1 MVGWQ
6 QQDLAAA
13 SGVPKPTI
21 SAFEL
26 KPETGKLATLNHR
39 AIVEAFEKAGLEFIP
54 RTVGAPGSG
63 SGNSRP
69 RACNRGTT
77 HCSADDHRERRGGR
91 SRHVPAEFKQG
102 TSLLYEK
109 EG

>member
-1 MVGWQ
+1 MSASGIRLTPRLMRAARAMTGWQ
-6 QQDLAAA
+6 QQDLATE

-54 RTVGAPGSG
+54 ENGGGAGI
-63 SGNSRP
+63 RF
-69 RACNRGTT
+69 
-77 HCSADDHRERRGGR
+77 RERKG
-91 SRHVPAEFKQG
+91 P
-102 TSLLYEK
+102 
-109 EG
+109 